1 MLESIILG
9 LDNEVSEQ
17 KIEIEKLNKKLD
29 LILKFLSENLNV
41 EKMII
46 EKLKEDLNR

>member
-41 EKMII
+41 EKTII

>member
-1 MLESIILG
+1 MLESLILG

-17 KIEIEKLNKKLD
+17 RIEIEKLIKKID

-41 EKMII
+41 EETII